1 VTTSAIQ
8 TERLELIP
16 LTLKQLRLGL
26 TDPGQL
32 GRELGLAIA
41 QDVIT
46 DRVCRAIVMKIAK
59 MEHIDPKQHPW
70 YTYWLL
76 VVVDQQCGVG
86 LVGFKGS
93 PDSEGEVEIGC
104 GIAPAYRGQ
113 GYTTEAVRTLMTWA
127 FDAPECVSVIAAEV
141 DKANIAS
148 IRILEKVGMSIY
160 KETNDNLYWHITRD
174 VANIKKPLRQ
184 KTQGS
189 KSV

>member
-1 VTTSAIQ
+1 MTTSQ
-8 TERLELIP
+8 LIP

-26 TDPGQL
+26 TDPAQL

-46 DRVCRAIVMKIAK
+46 NQVRRAIGLKMIK
-59 MEHIDPKQHPW
+59 MEQVEPVQHPW

-76 VVVDQQCGVG
+76 VMTHRQCGAG

-93 PDSEGEVEIGC
+93 PDGEGEVEIGY

-113 GYTTEAVRTLMTWA
+113 GYTTEAVRALITWA

-160 KETNDNLYWHITRD
+160 KETNDNLYWRITRD

-184 KTQGS
+184 
-189 KSV
+189 

>member
-1 VTTSAIQ
+1 MTTSAIQ

-59 MEHIDPKQHPW
+59 IEHIDPKQHPW

-76 VVVDQQCGVG
+76 VITDERCGAG
-86 LVGFKGS
+86 LVGFKGY
-93 PDSEGEVEIGC
+93 PDNRNEVEIGY
-104 GIAPAYRGQ
+104 GIAPAYQGQ
-113 GYTTEAVRTLMTWA
+113 GYTTEAVRALITWA
-127 FDAPECVSVIAAEV
+127 FDAPECISVVVAEV

-148 IRILEKVGMSIY
+148 IRILEKVGMSLY

-184 KTQGS
+184 
-189 KSV
+189 